1 MPKFL
6 PVAAAIIGLLCFSA
20 PTLAEDTQT
29 SPSEWHTSWETIQ
42 ADDIHHYVE
51 QALSD
56 KYYGVY
62 AWGAGR
68 LHRLQEPILFSNAW
82 MECRKFVDENLIIY
96 KKHSGLSIGNK
107 YEYSDFYKSEVSTT
121 GINSFSDI
129 RLKLRFLNEEI
140 IKIYED
146 DFIDDYPIIS
156 DSFINNKNS
165 KSVITFINNEAKF
178 FTTCEKFSMA
188 LIHSMITNSYFYLN
202 STNLTDLDYLFT
214 MALYDPSIS
223 PTEPL
228 DSAKPKIIEL
238 MLERLSHRQ

>member
-107 YEYSDFYKSEVSTT
+107 YEYSDFYNNSIVDFFKSDYNGSKDIQLKST
-121 GINSFSDI
+121 S
-129 RLKLRFLNEEI
+129 EI
-140 IKIYED
+140 EKIIESK
-146 DFIDDYPIIS
+146 S
-156 DSFINNKNS
+156 DSFTIIRNGEITRKFIVFDAPKTKNLYSIYIILSENKNPQ
-165 KSVITFINNEAKF
+165 
-178 FTTCEKFSMA
+178 
-188 LIHSMITNSYFYLN
+188 LI
-202 STNLTDLDYLFT
+202 
-214 MALYDPSIS
+214 IS
-223 PTEPL
+223 G
-228 DSAKPKIIEL
+228 DF
-238 MLERLSHRQ
+238 